1 MLLISYAITD
11 DVINSISE
19 VDSAADS
26 LAEGASLVVADSS
39 EAGNSSEAAGSL
51 AVAGSSA
58 ADDSLDKHSHHCHT
72 IKIGS
77 RFTKQ

>member
-39 EAGNSSEAAGSL
+39 EAGDSSAVVGSL
-51 AVAGSSA
+51 AVADSSEA
-58 ADDSLDKHSHHCHT
+58 GGSLDKHPNS
-72 IKIGS
+72 
-77 RFTKQ
+77 